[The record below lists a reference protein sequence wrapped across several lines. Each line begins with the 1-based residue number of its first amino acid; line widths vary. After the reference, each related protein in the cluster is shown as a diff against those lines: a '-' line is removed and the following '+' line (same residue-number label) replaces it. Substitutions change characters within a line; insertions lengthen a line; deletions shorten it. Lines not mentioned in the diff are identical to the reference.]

1 MKRIHAPMRFILYI
15 FLGSSLTLTSWQLT
29 NVSPKQ
35 QLFPNRHSSMPIARQ
50 AIALQPQ
57 PTKTYN

>member
-15 FLGSSLTLTSWQLT
+15 FLGSSLTLTSWQLI
-29 NVSPKQ
+29 NISPKQ

-50 AIALQPQ
+50 TIALQPQ
-57 PTKTYN
+57 